1 LTTLTKDVPAE
12 FRGWIDGLEK
22 RFLGEFKAIENN
34 ALAAM
39 LAYPGEKNIT
49 DPADKKAFA
58 LYVTGNHKAV
68 APIMFAMVTG
78 KQYTPIIWKQIRPR
92 GDERPFKA
100 DIDG

>member
-1 LTTLTKDVPAE
+1 
-12 FRGWIDGLEK
+12 
-22 RFLGEFKAIENN
+22 
-34 ALAAM
+34 M